1 MPESD
6 SHKLASELASYRL
19 EKARGEL
26 EDARAL
32 FALASYRGCN
42 NRAYYAVFDGL
53 RSLLALEGV
62 DYRKHSGVIS
72 HFQMN
77 YVKTGLFS
85 SELSRIVT
93 SASLI
98 RNASDYEDFFIASK
112 QEAQAQI
119 EGAAQLLE
127 AINAFISKAD

>member
-26 EDARAL
+26 EDARA
-32 FALASYRGCN
+32 
-42 NRAYYAVFDGL
+42 
-53 RSLLALEGV
+53 
-62 DYRKHSGVIS
+62 
-72 HFQMN
+72 
-77 YVKTGLFS
+77 
-85 SELSRIVT
+85 
-93 SASLI
+93 
-98 RNASDYEDFFIASK
+98 
-112 QEAQAQI
+112 QI